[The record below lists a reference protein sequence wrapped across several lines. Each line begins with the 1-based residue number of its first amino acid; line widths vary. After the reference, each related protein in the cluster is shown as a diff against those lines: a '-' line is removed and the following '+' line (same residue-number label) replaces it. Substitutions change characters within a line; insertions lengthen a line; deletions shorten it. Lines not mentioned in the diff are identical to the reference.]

1 MFYLSEQHTTKGKK
15 MTPTREIVD
24 MIKVMSSCEFCGYNA
39 DPRALQF
46 DHIDPATKYRT
57 KSGKLVHLSD
67 MVKGDRYSIKTI
79 LAEIAK
85 CRVLCAN
92 CHAVHTYRTQRM

>member
-1 MFYLSEQHTTKGKK
+1 MS
-15 MTPTREIVD
+15 TRQIVD
-24 MIKVMSSCEFCGYNA
+24 TIKTTAGCQTCGYNT

-46 DHIDPATKYRT
+46 DHINPATKYRT
-57 KSGKLVHLSD
+57 RSGKLVHLAD
-67 MVKGDRYSIKTI
+67 MVKGDRYSLRTI

-92 CHAVHTYRTQRM
+92 CHAVYTHRVQRGV